1 MPAGSRPVCD
11 IRFGLC
17 VPGAM
22 KFTLER
28 PVIGTAW
35 PKGDFE
41 AIGMSCLGPAA
52 RSSVAGSLHQP
63 SGPVG
68 HAGEANRQ
76 DGRVGSACMAFGAG
90 FGVPACIA
98 SGESRSSAHSE

>member
-63 SGPVG
+63 SGLVSCRR
-68 HAGEANRQ
+68 GELQ